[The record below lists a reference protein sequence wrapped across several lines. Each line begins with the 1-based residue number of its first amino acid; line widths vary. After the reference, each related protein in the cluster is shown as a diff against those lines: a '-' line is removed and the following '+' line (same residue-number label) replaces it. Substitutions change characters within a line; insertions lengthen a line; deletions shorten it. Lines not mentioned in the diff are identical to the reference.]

1 MIMTKTTWHVNERA
15 TSSREGSMYWLCS
28 VHCTMTLTSTHY
40 GFLTPQTLYKP
51 LPPPLKYPCPWK
63 GYGFAS
69 GKGKGRCEN
78 TLVFLFL
85 LFQCVCNLIHWT
97 WCRSRLNHRSWSNLL
112 LFGIMVYLLDYITN
126 QGTHRLLKPATY
138 LAHKS
143 PFIFMQGTGIA
154 WIDVLYNRINLQTNR
169 RKGSSSWGSGWQHCH
184 WLSLKSLID
193 PNIGFND
200 RACAGVCI
208 VMLNQV
214 DPM

>member
-1 MIMTKTTWHVNERA
+1 MGLHWVRVKVGVKTPV
-15 TSSREGSMYWLCS
+15 G
-28 VHCTMTLTSTHY
+28 
-40 GFLTPQTLYKP
+40 
-51 LPPPLKYPCPWK
+51 YPCPSL
-63 GYGFAS
+63 FV
-69 GKGKGRCEN
+69 
-78 TLVFLFL
+78 VFLFL